1 MSSTGRFAP
10 PYNGAVIDMN
20 TYPSFYFRPAKGEQ
34 VRTTLYPETEDRGAL
49 CARVVDAS
57 GAPVPDALALL
68 FRADDTGGFK
78 LLGSACTDAAGF
90 VAFGPLEPETLYY
103 IKLIGGGLQTRELEQ
118 P

>member
-1 MSSTGRFAP
+1 MTANEIFDLINKHPVFHLATMDGDQPR
-10 PYNGAVIDMN
+10 
-20 TYPSFYFRPAKGEQ
+20 
-34 VRTTLYPETEDRGAL
+34 VRGM
-49 CARVVDAS
+49 
-57 GAPVPDALALL
+57 LL

-78 LLGSACTDAAGF
+78 LLGSACTGAAGF